1 MQDEKVH
8 AGDFNIKDHD
18 FPPLSCNMSVC
29 NFLPSSDRSCKL
41 VCANYVCKSK
51 PVTTSNVHKCKLI
64 TVSNTRTS
72 KPIRESKPV
81 STNVSNSTPL
91 IVSCSVSKSK
101 PVRSCPI
108 RTNKP
113 VVSSNV
119 HPCKRVRTSNI
130 CKSKPVSNNVSNS
143 TPSIGSCSVSKSK
156 PVHSCPIRTN
166 EPVMSGNFRP
176 CKRVRTSNACKH
188 KSRNHSSKYKRNYLS
203 LFLFFSAVFLEF
215 LLLGIFVNNNFNF
228 LSSNAFYNNPKFLY
242 EAHSNFVYK
251 NHQNFLQSN
260 YSNVFNTFFPFNSFY
275 ILKIFIDF
283 TNYVNLVFDIYYYL
297 KILGNTKS
305 FTKSLLTFIFFTSF
319 DFLPL
324 NTLTLSSNSK
334 KENKTKLNSDFLDT
348 FLWVFN
354 LNAHILS
361 IRHKVFSLCQHF
373 SSFWFYMFENF
384 VDFLRFLDFL
394 LIFIGGI
401 FKYLFLLFLP
411 LLIYLF
417 FTLTII
423 FNSLFIDHNVF
434 DNNFTFLESSNESI
448 SNDFLLIKNQTI
460 PASITHKNTIASYNS
475 LIFYSVVMSFSCI
488 FYKKHNFN
496 CAKRF
501 FPFAVFLF
509 LRFNGTPQHE
519 SKNTRLKDC
528 HSSEF
533 FSIELITI
541 TNSINKAERHL
552 DFCYFALSKLN
563 FKQNKRL
570 KFYQLLILL
579 SGDISLNPGPCQYLS
594 DRNKD
599 LFEPFLKRGFNFLHI
614 YVNSLL
620 LKIDELRDIIS
631 RTKPAILGITESKLD
646 SFVSDQEVNISGY
659 SILRSDR
666 NRNGGG
672 VACYIRADL
681 CFNRRNVFSNT
692 IEHVFFDLL
701 IPKVKPIS
709 IGIFYRPPNANTFL
723 ETFQNDLNLIDF
735 KKFEVYFLGDFNI
748 NLLLNNKFLLKER
761 QPFDVRNLSSPLL
774 SKYKELCQTFSLKEI
789 IQEPTRVTSSTSSL
803 LDHILT
809 KSGWKISQKGVI
821 DVGLSDHQL
830 IYCTR
835 KISRTKTNRHNQA

>member
-1 MQDEKVH
+1 MIHCGTNNIDRDQPRDIANGVIAIGLTLQEKCCGLKVIVTGLLPRDPEWSHRRKKIKLINYYLKKLCRDNFNEFYFMKQDDDWTDKDGNLDEKLYYTDQLHLIEAGNRKFACSILKILSKLMQDEKVH

-18 FPPLSCNMSVC
+18 FPPLSCNMSVR
-29 NFLPSSDRSCKL
+29 NFLSSSDRSCKL
-41 VCANYVCKSK
+41 VCANYVYKSK
-51 PVTTSNVHKCKLI
+51 PVTTSNVRKCKLI

-72 KPIRESKPV
+72 KSIRESKPV

-130 CKSKPVSNNVSNS
+130 CKSKPVSTNVSNS

-156 PVHSCPIRTN
+156 PVHSCPIRTT
-166 EPVMSGNFRP
+166 EPVVSGNFRP

-203 LFLFFSAVFLEF
+203 LFLFFSAVFLEI

-228 LSSNAFYNNPKFLY
+228 LSSNTFYNNTKFLY

-283 TNYVNLVFDIYYYL
+283 TNYVNLVFDIHYYL

-354 LNAHILS
+354 LNAHIQS
-361 IRHKVFSLCQHF
+361 IRYKVFSLCQHF

-384 VDFLRFLDFL
+384 VDFLIFLDFL
-394 LIFIGGI
+394 LLFIGGI

-448 SNDFLLIKNQTI
+448 SNDFLLIKSQTI

-501 FPFAVFLF
+501 FPFAIFLF
-509 LRFNGTPQHE
+509 LCFNGTPQHE

-594 DRNKD
+594 DKNKD
-599 LFEPFLKRGFNFLHI
+599 F
-614 YVNSLL
+614 VN
-620 LKIDELRDIIS
+620 EAF
-631 RTKPAILGITESKLD
+631 TFYILM
-646 SFVSDQEVNISGY
+646 
-659 SILRSDR
+659 
-666 NRNGGG
+666 
-672 VACYIRADL
+672 
-681 CFNRRNVFSNT
+681 
-692 IEHVFFDLL
+692 
-701 IPKVKPIS
+701 
-709 IGIFYRPPNANTFL
+709 
-723 ETFQNDLNLIDF
+723 
-735 KKFEVYFLGDFNI
+735 
-748 NLLLNNKFLLKER
+748 
-761 QPFDVRNLSSPLL
+761 
-774 SKYKELCQTFSLKEI
+774 
-789 IQEPTRVTSSTSSL
+789 
-803 LDHILT
+803 
-809 KSGWKISQKGVI
+809 
-821 DVGLSDHQL
+821 
-830 IYCTR
+830 
-835 KISRTKTNRHNQA
+835 